1 MTVRNSPPW
10 LVESTAELEQGA
22 LRDCQAPSQMFLG
35 RAWTFGHFGLRSPD
49 QPLLGLLVS

>member
-1 MTVRNSPPW
+1 MTVRHSPPW

-35 RAWTFGHFGLRSPD
+35 RAWTFDHFGLLSPG
-49 QPLLGLLVS
+49 QPY